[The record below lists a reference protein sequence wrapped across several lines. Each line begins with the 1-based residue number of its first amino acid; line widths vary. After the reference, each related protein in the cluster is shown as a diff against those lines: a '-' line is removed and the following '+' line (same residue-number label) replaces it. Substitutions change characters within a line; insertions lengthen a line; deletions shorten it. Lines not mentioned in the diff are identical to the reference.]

1 MTLRVSDGEREG
13 YGPSQTGKHQHVLKT
28 KLYLRGSAEVEQ
40 EREDVD
46 VDDSTSKN
54 GHLIVSYMFRQGYI
68 LHTGLNNGNQN
79 VIVICGKTLMY
90 IRYFFHRKYLTVF
103 PTEMYMKNYAHY
115 SLIKPH
121 LATLDP
127 PPQTA
132 KF

>member
-13 YGPSQTGKHQHVLKT
+13 YGPSKTGKHQHVLKT

-46 VDDSTSKN
+46 VDDSTSEN

-79 VIVICGKTLMY
+79 VIVICGENTYVYTL
-90 IRYFFHRKYLTVF
+90 LF
-103 PTEMYMKNYAHY
+103 PQKILNSFPNRDVHEE
-115 SLIKPH
+115 LR
-121 LATLDP
+121 TL
-127 PPQTA
+127 
-132 KF
+132 

>member
-68 LHTGLNNGNQN
+68 LHTGLNHLEQCQSKCDSN
-79 VIVICGKTLMY
+79 LW
-90 IRYFFHRKYLTVF
+90 
-103 PTEMYMKNYAHY
+103 EKNLRVH
-115 SLIKPH
+115 
-121 LATLDP
+121 ATFS
-127 PPQTA
+127 T
-132 KF
+132 